1 MGRVVSIA
9 DPSNASIQ
17 HPIALEDNAVSLSG
31 WCSDE
36 GSIRNNSLVALV
48 DGYGMIQ
55 ALYEGYSFTTEPFP
69 IGCNIY
75 CYIGNNNISD
85 CNIINN
91 IVVDSGDLFGTKL
104 NFYSSYYDLSLNVN
118 GGDYDN
124 YFANGDNVFLKVNI
138 DATGTKW
145 TPVALVGSSHLI
157 EKYFYIRLGAYTGDT
172 SSQSQSMADKFM
184 LEDNNP
190 LYYYDGTNLIEYSV
204 WLAKQKQAPISA
216 GVGISISGTTISSKI
231 PYYVFSLSSHTGSA
245 NDGFS
250 GGDFVNVPDGFYKV
264 TVHRH
269 LYGTNTRSTVFHMCL
284 RYKHDASSS
293 AWHTITAMSGN
304 IPPAVQT
311 QDEIDPLGAIAVT
324 MIGFVDLRPNRSNYA
339 LTLYHEVAGN
349 VVIGE
354 TVPNGGDHF
363 ETVENDFILFERL
376 REYIPT

>member
-36 GSIRNNSLVALV
+36 GSIRNNSLVALT
-48 DGYGMIQ
+48 DAYGMIQ
-55 ALYEGYSFTTEPFP
+55 ALYEGYNFTTESFP

-91 IVVDSGDLFGTKL
+91 IVVDSGDLFETKL
-104 NFYSSYYDLSLNVN
+104 NFYSSYYDLSINVN

-124 YFANGDNVFLKVNI
+124 YFANGDDVFLKVNI

-204 WLAKQKQAPISA
+204 WLAKQNQPGTTSFFKNFKLSNTTHYFSHGSASENFDWLNATVTYPAGLYLFSGYAILVNNYGKPLKAHVLLTYGPNQIIVASGDYTIPDDTDYGAVTISLQ
-216 GVGISISGTTISSKI
+216 GIVNIPVNSVVQFGMRFNVESPNGTENNYAYIPSDSPLSGT
-231 PYYVFSLSSHTGSA
+231 YADNF
-245 NDGFS
+245 NS
-250 GGDFVNVPDGFYKV
+250 GAQMFIQRVGD
-264 TVHRH
+264 
-269 LYGTNTRSTVFHMCL
+269 
-284 RYKHDASSS
+284 
-293 AWHTITAMSGN
+293 
-304 IPPAVQT
+304 
-311 QDEIDPLGAIAVT
+311 
-324 MIGFVDLRPNRSNYA
+324 A
-339 LTLYHEVAGN
+339 LAT
-349 VVIGE
+349 
-354 TVPNGGDHF
+354 
-363 ETVENDFILFERL
+363 
-376 REYIPT
+376 